1 MSEPHK
7 QDIAA
12 IFKRL
17 RSVPTN
23 KVCFDCGAK
32 NPSWASITYG
42 VFLCIDCSGT
52 HRSLGVHLSFIRS
65 TELDSNWSWFQLRC
79 MQVGGNTNA
88 TVFFR
93 QHGCTTN
100 DTNAKYNSRAANLY
114 REKIKTLASQATR
127 KHGTELWIDG
137 CAAPPLSPQE
147 KEEDFFASHVE
158 VRNAEWEDPEV
169 TDELIT
175 LSAPQP
181 LPDSKEVSGER
192 EAGPS
197 VDCLSMSPKAALAD
211 SMNLESAGGAAA
223 AKDVSSIIKKKPGPA
238 KKGLGAKKAGLG
250 AQKVSSKS
258 FTEIEKQA
266 QAVDKI
272 KEQEMATVSKKAEE
286 PIVASLRLA
295 YKDLEIQK
303 QKDDEKLKNLPA
315 KKKAEAERLGMGFG
329 NRSGISHSVLS
340 EMQTIE
346 QEAPRG
352 SKPKKVYH
360 EEDPD
365 YFFSSSSSS
374 SRSRYRE
381 DPPEP
386 VTSSFLSWDE
396 RNEDFWKKETSGNDY
411 ETTMSSKSGGYEDR
425 PATRRKPDLEP
436 SSATDDAQKKFG
448 NAKAISSD
456 MYFGKQDNADYE
468 TRSRLERLSG
478 NTSISSAD
486 LFDEHKKQ
494 PSANYNLSNVLPT
507 APDMTNFKQGVKSVA
522 GRLSV
527 LANGVMT
534 TIQDRYGS

>member
-1 MSEPHK
+1 MGDHHK

-52 HRSLGVHLSFIRS
+52 HRSLGVHLTFIRS
-65 TELDSNWSWFQLRC
+65 TELDWNWSWFQLRC

-88 TVFFR
+88 TIFFR
-93 QHGCTTN
+93 QHGCNTN

-114 REKIKTLASQATR
+114 REKIKTLATQATR

-137 CAAPPLSPQE
+137 CGAPPLSPKE
-147 KEEDFFASHVE
+147 KEEDFFSSHVE
-158 VRNAEWEDPEV
+158 VGNTDWEEPQIP
-169 TDELIT
+169 DETIT
-175 LSAPQP
+175 LSEPQP
-181 LPDSKEVSGER
+181 VADGRGEAEV
-192 EAGPS
+192 GPS
-197 VDCLSMSPKAALAD
+197 VDCLSMSPKAALDD
-211 SMNLESAGGAAA
+211 SMNIMSAGSAAP
-223 AKDVSSIIKKKPGPA
+223 AKDASSLLKKKQTPA
-238 KKGLGAKKAGLG
+238 KKGFGAKKAGLG

-258 FTEIEKQA
+258 FSEIEKQA

-272 KEQEMATVSKKAEE
+272 KEQETANLSKKPEE
-286 PIVASLRLA
+286 PIVSSLRLA

-303 QKDDEKLKNLPA
+303 QRDDEKMKNMPA
-315 KKKAEAERLGMGFG
+315 KKKADAERLGMGFG
-329 NRSGISHSVLS
+329 NRSGISHSALF

-346 QEAPRG
+346 QEAPRSNKP
-352 SKPKKVYH
+352 SKIYR
-360 EEDPD
+360 EDD
-365 YFFSSSSSS
+365 QDDFFSSSS
-374 SRSRYRE
+374 SRYRE

-386 VTSSFLSWDE
+386 VSSSFLSWDD
-396 RNEDFWKKETSGNDY
+396 RSDDFWKKETSSNDY
-411 ETTMSSKSGGYEDR
+411 ETTLSSKTTSYDDR
-425 PATRRKPDLEP
+425 PATRRKHDLEP
-436 SSATDDAQKKFG
+436 APVMDDAQKKFG
-448 NAKAISSD
+448 NAKSISSD
-456 MYFGKQDNADYE
+456 MYFGKQDSADYE
-468 TRSRLERLSG
+468 ARSRLERLSG
-478 NTSISSAD
+478 NASISSAD

-494 PSANYNLSNVLPT
+494 ASANYNLSNVLPS
-507 APDMTNFKQGVKSVA
+507 APDMANFKQGVKSVA

>member
-1 MSEPHK
+1 MAEPHK

-93 QHGCTTN
+93 QHGCSTT
-100 DTNAKYNSRAANLY
+100 DTNAKYNSRASNLY
-114 REKIKTLASQATR
+114 REKIKTLATQATR
-127 KHGTELWIDG
+127 KHGTDLWIDG
-137 CAAPPLSPQE
+137 SGAPPLSPKE

-158 VRNAEWEDPEV
+158 HVSDPDWEEPP
-169 TDELIT
+169 TADELLT
-175 LSAPQP
+175 PNVQQP
-181 LPDSKEVSGER
+181 IVPDGKEVSGGPDS
-192 EAGPS
+192 GPS

-211 SMNLESAGGAAA
+211 SVSAGSAAP
-223 AKDVSSIIKKKPGPA
+223 AKEVSSLIKKKPGPA

-258 FTEIEKQA
+258 FSEIEKQA

-272 KEQEMATVSKKAEE
+272 KEQEMTNTRKKSEE
-286 PIVASLRLA
+286 PIVSSLRLA

-303 QKDDEKLKNLPA
+303 QKDEEKLKNLPA

-346 QEAPRG
+346 QEAPRAA
-352 SKPKKVYH
+352 KPKKVYQ
-360 EEDPD
+360 DD
-365 YFFSSSSSS
+365 AQDDFFFSGTSS
-374 SRSRYRE
+374 SRSRYRD

-386 VTSSFLSWDE
+386 VSSSFLSWDE
-396 RNEDFWKKETSGNDY
+396 RSDDDWKKETTSTNYD
-411 ETTMSSKSGGYEDR
+411 TTLSSKTSSYDER
-425 PATRRKPDLEP
+425 PATRRKPDLDP
-436 SSATDDAQKKFG
+436 VPVSDDAQKKFG
-448 NAKAISSD
+448 SAKAISSD
-456 MYFGKQDNADYE
+456 MFFGKQDSADYE
-468 TRSRLERLSG
+468 ARSRLERLSG
-478 NTSISSAD
+478 SASISSAD
-486 LFDEHKKQ
+486 LFDEQKKQ
-494 PSANYNLSNVLPT
+494 PSANYSLSSVMPS
-507 APDMTNFKQGVKSVA
+507 APDMANFKQGVKSVA